1 MDSLWAPPLWIEAGI
16 ILMLIVANGFF
27 AMAEIALIA
36 ARRTRVIQL
45 AEEGN
50 PRAQVVRRLQE
61 NPDRFLA
68 TVQVGVTFMG
78 TCASVVGGASA
89 VRTLQPLV
97 AEVPGLAPWSGFL
110 ALAVVVVAITY
121 VSLVIGELVPK
132 SLGLAHA
139 ERMALAVGRTVD
151 ALSRTTG
158 ILVRLLTATTRGIIR
173 LFGVAEVRTAAFVSE
188 EEIKL
193 MVQQGRAQG
202 VFDQTEQELIHS
214 VFEFS
219 EAAVKEVMV
228 PRPKIQAVEI
238 DTPVP
243 EVLRAIAEAGKSRY
257 PVYRRT
263 LDDVVGV
270 LYDKDLLPLLAD
282 GKPIVLADLLHPAYF
297 APESTRIHRLL
308 REMQRRRMPMA
319 LVVDEYG
326 SVEGLVTIEDLVEEI
341 VGEIREEDEDE
352 GPVKRLRDGSLVMDA
367 SVSIRDLQGQHGLEF
382 PESAEYETLA
392 GFVLAQ
398 LQRVPRGGEII
409 TFGHWKLT
417 VVDMDGR
424 RINKVR
430 AERLP
435 R

>member
-1 MDSLWAPPLWIEAGI
+1 MESLWLPPLWLEAGI
-16 ILMLIVANGFF
+16 IVMLIVANGFF
-27 AMAEIALIA
+27 ALAEIALIA

-45 AEEGN
+45 ADEGD

-61 NPDRFLA
+61 DPDRFLA
-68 TVQVGVTFMG
+68 TVQVGVTFVG
-78 TCASVVGGASA
+78 TFAGAMGGASA
-89 VRTLQPLV
+89 VRTLQPLI
-97 AEVPGLAPWSGFL
+97 ALVPGLAPWSGVLAIGLVVVVITYLALVFGELIPKSL
-110 ALAVVVVAITY
+110 ALAY
-121 VSLVIGELVPK
+121 P
-132 SLGLAHA
+132 
-139 ERMALAVGRTVD
+139 ERMALAVGGTVD
-151 ALSRTTG
+151 WLSRATG
-158 ILVRLLTATTRGIIR
+158 FLGRLLIASTRTIAR
-173 LFGVAEVRTAAFVSE
+173 LFGVTEVRTAAFVSQ

-193 MVQQGRAQG
+193 MVQQGRTQG

-228 PRPKIQAVEI
+228 PRPKIQAIEI

-243 EVLRAIAEAGKSRY
+243 EMLRHIAEAGKSRY

-263 LDDVVGV
+263 LDEVVGV
-270 LYDKDLLPLLAD
+270 VYDKDLLPLLAD
-282 GKPIVLADLLHPAYF
+282 GKPIVLAELLHPAYF

-341 VGEIREEDEDE
+341 VGEIREEDEEE
-352 GPVKRLRDGSLVMDA
+352 GTVKRLRDGSLIVDA
-367 SVSIRDLQGQHGLEF
+367 SVSIRDLQGQHSLEI
-382 PESAEYETLA
+382 PESADYETLA
-392 GFVLAQ
+392 GFVLSQ

-409 TFGHWKLT
+409 TYGNWKFT

-430 AERLP
+430 AERLS